1 MEHELFK
8 EETIYSVGSSRLV
21 ENSYEVIKNTI
32 KNNDAV
38 GFVTG
43 HYDEQLSISNVSGF
57 FLHNLGYDYKEFIEV
72 TKGSLKNVFYGENKT
87 FLEAERFQDMQGEGE
102 GMILTKGKV
111 PVYAR
116 LVKED
121 SFDEKGEKIWIL
133 SVHMDWMQQNLQ
145 LVNNVIQSG
154 FWVIECDEQGRAA
167 TVNYSQEFRKML
179 GYNDVVDFPN
189 TFDAW
194 TDLIHPQDKK
204 SVVDQLN
211 AALADKTNQT
221 KYDVE
226 YRMKIR
232 ENKYEWF
239 KDSAEITR
247 RLDGTACRMAGIF
260 INIQK
265 QKEAEN
271 VQKLTEQNQA
281 MDMMIKGTVKLVD
294 RYATCDIEH
303 DRYQFFNPGTGKNVY
318 PPVGEYHDF
327 IARINSN
334 FKSYSG
340 EYTIKQMLDSEHIQQ
355 ALETPESVYKFEYCT
370 KDEKQFKSLA
380 ISPLSWKNGKAESVL
395 LIAQDITQ
403 EKMVEIQS
411 RKALKEAYEAA
422 DRASRAKTEFLSN
435 MSHDIRTPMNAIIGM
450 TAIAGANIE
459 NQDRVLD
466 CLSKITQSSR
476 HLLGLINEVLDMSR
490 IESGKISLSEEEFNL
505 AELVDN
511 LVTMIKPGIQ
521 MHQHHFEVHLNQI
534 EHEDVCGDS
543 LRIQQLVTNIMS
555 NAIKYTPDGGNI
567 DFGISEVDTAS
578 PDIGC
583 YKFTIKDNGIGMS
596 EEFQKVLFEPF
607 TRADDKRTS
616 KIQGTGLGMAIAKN
630 IASMMNGSID
640 VESEP
645 GKGTKFTIT
654 IYLKLQHKELK
665 RIDELVD
672 LPVLV
677 VDDDKMCCESTVNIL
692 KEIGIDGEWVT
703 SGKDAVI
710 KVKERYQKDEN
721 YFAIIIDWQM
731 PEMDGIET
739 TRQIRKQVGSDVTII
754 ILSAFDYSEIEE
766 EAREAGVDDFIAKPL
781 FRSRLTATLKNA
793 IEGKTNKE
801 AKNYLSSFA
810 QCDFRGKNIL
820 LVEDNMLNS
829 EIASE
834 IIAMTGAN
842 IDTAENGK
850 EALEK
855 FSNAPIGFY
864 DLIFMD
870 IQMPTMNGYEAT
882 AAIRSLKKYQT
893 KEVPIIAMTANAFA
907 EDVVLAKNAGM
918 NEHIAK
924 PLEMNRLCEIM
935 QRYL

>member
-271 VQKLTEQNQA
+271 VQKLTE
-281 MDMMIKGTVKLVD
+281 
-294 RYATCDIEH
+294 
-303 DRYQFFNPGTGKNVY
+303 
-318 PPVGEYHDF
+318 
-327 IARINSN
+327 
-334 FKSYSG
+334 
-340 EYTIKQMLDSEHIQQ
+340 
-355 ALETPESVYKFEYCT
+355 
-370 KDEKQFKSLA
+370 
-380 ISPLSWKNGKAESVL
+380 
-395 LIAQDITQ
+395 
-403 EKMVEIQS
+403 
-411 RKALKEAYEAA
+411 
-422 DRASRAKTEFLSN
+422 
-435 MSHDIRTPMNAIIGM
+435 
-450 TAIAGANIE
+450 
-459 NQDRVLD
+459 
-466 CLSKITQSSR
+466 
-476 HLLGLINEVLDMSR
+476 
-490 IESGKISLSEEEFNL
+490 
-505 AELVDN
+505 
-511 LVTMIKPGIQ
+511 
-521 MHQHHFEVHLNQI
+521 
-534 EHEDVCGDS
+534 
-543 LRIQQLVTNIMS
+543 
-555 NAIKYTPDGGNI
+555 
-567 DFGISEVDTAS
+567 
-578 PDIGC
+578 
-583 YKFTIKDNGIGMS
+583 
-596 EEFQKVLFEPF
+596 
-607 TRADDKRTS
+607 
-616 KIQGTGLGMAIAKN
+616 
-630 IASMMNGSID
+630 
-640 VESEP
+640 
-645 GKGTKFTIT
+645 
-654 IYLKLQHKELK
+654 
-665 RIDELVD
+665 
-672 LPVLV
+672 
-677 VDDDKMCCESTVNIL
+677 
-692 KEIGIDGEWVT
+692 
-703 SGKDAVI
+703 
-710 KVKERYQKDEN
+710 
-721 YFAIIIDWQM
+721 
-731 PEMDGIET
+731 
-739 TRQIRKQVGSDVTII
+739 
-754 ILSAFDYSEIEE
+754 
-766 EAREAGVDDFIAKPL
+766 
-781 FRSRLTATLKNA
+781 
-793 IEGKTNKE
+793 
-801 AKNYLSSFA
+801 
-810 QCDFRGKNIL
+810 
-820 LVEDNMLNS
+820 
-829 EIASE
+829 
-834 IIAMTGAN
+834 
-842 IDTAENGK
+842 
-850 EALEK
+850 
-855 FSNAPIGFY
+855 
-864 DLIFMD
+864 
-870 IQMPTMNGYEAT
+870 
-882 AAIRSLKKYQT
+882 
-893 KEVPIIAMTANAFA
+893 
-907 EDVVLAKNAGM
+907 
-918 NEHIAK
+918 
-924 PLEMNRLCEIM
+924 
-935 QRYL
+935 